1 MIIYKVQIRRAAL
14 SQLTR
19 HLVNGSS
26 KETHQ
31 LLVIRTLFWHVLEV
45 ILANYELRFLPQ
57 LLPDC
62 QKQGAS

>member
-31 LLVIRTLFWHVLEV
+31 LLICTLFGMYWKLYLQ
-45 ILANYELRFLPQ
+45 IMT
-57 LLPDC
+57 
-62 QKQGAS
+62 